1 MFDEKEFRLKM
12 ISAGLSIKDI
22 ANAVGV
28 NEATLY
34 RKIKGITDFSR
45 NEMVVIRSVLRMNTD
60 EFEKIFFAPEL
71 TQTQEN
77 NLS

>member
-1 MFDEKEFRLKM
+1 MFDEKQFRLKM

-34 RKIKGITDFSR
+34 RKIKGITDFTR
-45 NEMVVIRSVLRMNTD
+45 NEMVVIRSVLHLNTSD
-60 EFEKIFFAPEL
+60 FENIFFAPEL
-71 TQTQEN
+71 TKTQEV
-77 NLS
+77 SPA